1 LLSSRPEFAYISA
14 VFWGL
19 VYSLYVPALNAYV
32 VDHFGSE
39 RFGQALGT
47 LSLVAG
53 LASVASP
60 ALGGWMWD
68 NISPKSPFIL
78 TLVLANIIGVII
90 WFKIEEKKD
99 DAARP

>member
-1 LLSSRPEFAYISA
+1 
-14 VFWGL
+14 
-19 VYSLYVPALNAYV
+19 
-32 VDHFGSE
+32 
-39 RFGQALGT
+39 LGT

-78 TLVLANIIGVII
+78 TLALANIVGVII

-99 DAARP
+99 KAPRL